1 MSTELVRDLFHSLE
15 TTLHDRLKVI
25 EELLVRSSPTG
36 RGDSVANE
44 RLNTAVADL
53 KKALDELLPA
63 HDRLKIRV
71 EMLETSL
78 YPLLD
83 RFANMNLLVR
93 DQESGL
99 EDMRKRVGALE
110 VRADTEKP
118 VEAAEAEAEEEA
130 AVQAEVEVLETVEV
144 EEEVE
149 EEEEEE
155 TEEVEL
161 EPFEYRG
168 NTYARDASNQV
179 YAVDEDGNA
188 NDEVVGI
195 WNPKT
200 QRIVRVSPNA

>member
-25 EELLVRSSPTG
+25 TELLVRSSTTE
-36 RGDSVANE
+36 RGSGQVDTAGIE
-44 RLNTAVADL
+44 RLNSIVADM
-53 KKALDELLPA
+53 KKALDELIPA

-71 EMLETSL
+71 EMLETSV
-78 YPLLD
+78 YPFVD

-93 DQESGL
+93 DQESSL
-99 EDMRKRVGALE
+99 EDMKKRLSALE
-110 VRADTEKP
+110 VKADTEKP

-130 AVQAEVEVLETVEV
+130 AVQAEVEVLEEV
-144 EEEVE
+144 V

-161 EPFEYRG
+161 EPFEYKGR
-168 NTYARDASNQV
+168 TYARDASNQV
-179 YAVDEDGNA
+179 YAVDDEGNA
-188 NDEVVGI
+188 NDEVIGI